1 MNRIDLRHIDLN
13 LLPVFTVLMEECHV
27 SRAAERLGRTQSAVS
42 HALERLREQLGD
54 PILVRI
60 GGAMRPSPF
69 ARELI
74 DELRPLLQHVQRI
87 LSPREAFEPA
97 TSERTFR
104 VVLPDFWGDSVA
116 RFLAL
121 AGRIAPAIS
130 LEWLAPRETSLIDLA
145 AGQVDLVV
153 APSQLAH
160 PEGVQATP
168 LGALVWQSFIRTDH
182 PAIRHWS
189 RTTWLAYPHIVV
201 AVGDRMQSPVQT
213 ARGLPD
219 TGRRIGA
226 RVPNFGAVAPL
237 LAQTDMI
244 ATLPTMAMGQS
255 AVHYGLIAL
264 APPVDIAPI
273 AHSLF
278 WGSQQANEPALRWLR
293 ETLLPFLAIS
303 ACEGGA

>member
-1 MNRIDLRHIDLN
+1 MNKIDLRRVDLN

-54 PILVRI
+54 PLLVRV

-69 ARELI
+69 ALELVA
-74 DELRPLLQHVQRI
+74 ELRPLLQHVQRI

-104 VVLPDFWGDSVA
+104 VVLPDFWSDSVG

-121 AGRIAPAIS
+121 TGRIAPAIS

-153 APSQLAH
+153 APSQLVH
-160 PEGVQATP
+160 PEGVQSIP
-168 LGALVWQSFIRTDH
+168 LGALAWQSFVRTGH
-182 PAIRHWS
+182 PAIKPWS
-189 RTTWLAYPHIVV
+189 RKTWLAYPHIVV
-201 AVGDRMQSPVQT
+201 AVGDRLQSPVQS
-213 ARGLPD
+213 ARGFPN
-219 TGRRIGA
+219 TRRRIGA
-226 RVPNFGAVAPL
+226 RVPNFSAVAPL

-244 ATLPTMAMGQS
+244 ATLPVMAIGQS
-255 AVHYGLIAL
+255 AVHYKLVAL
-264 APPVDIAPI
+264 QPPIDVPPI
-273 AHSLF
+273 AHSLY
-278 WGSQQANEPALRWLR
+278 WSSQQANEPTVKWLR
-293 ETLLPFLAIS
+293 ETIRPFLVIS
-303 ACEGGA
+303 E